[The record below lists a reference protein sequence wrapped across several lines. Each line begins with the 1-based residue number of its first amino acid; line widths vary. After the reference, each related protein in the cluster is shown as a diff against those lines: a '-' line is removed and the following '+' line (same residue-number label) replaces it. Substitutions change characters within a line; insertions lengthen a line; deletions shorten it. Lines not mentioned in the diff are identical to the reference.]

1 MHVPPLR
8 FLKLSR
14 YELDFKDS
22 ILFSSIYGSGARFVD
37 VHQGVRLLEFER
49 ASKIKSL
56 KTPRNNYRGTL
67 KEKFSRRSATRDPTQ
82 LDPQSPLE
90 SVPWTKMDWPGSS
103 PTRWHKLQ
111 SSNKT
116 KQLRCK
122 S

>member
-49 ASKIKSL
+49 ASKK
-56 KTPRNNYRGTL
+56 
-67 KEKFSRRSATRDPTQ
+67 
-82 LDPQSPLE
+82 
-90 SVPWTKMDWPGSS
+90 WP
-103 PTRWHKLQ
+103 K
-111 SSNKT
+111 
-116 KQLRCK
+116 
-122 S
+122 

>member
-56 KTPRNNYRGTL
+56 KTAVPIIEVQL
-67 KEKFSRRSATRDPTQ
+67 KHFKEKCYERPDTT
-82 LDPQSPLE
+82 
-90 SVPWTKMDWPGSS
+90 
-103 PTRWHKLQ
+103 
-111 SSNKT
+111 
-116 KQLRCK
+116 
-122 S
+122 